1 MQRFEL
7 LILDCDGVLVD
18 SERITNR
25 VFAQMLKQ
33 LGVSVTLE
41 DMFEHFVGREMSQC
55 LDLVAELSGR
65 PVPDEFESNYRVRT
79 RAALLSELT
88 AVPGIEAALD
98 VIELPYCV
106 ASNGSQ
112 EKMRMTLG
120 ITGLLSRFEGKLV
133 SATEVLRGKPAPD
146 VFLHAAKKYGASP
159 SACAVVEDTPT
170 GVTAAVAAG
179 MTVFGYAA
187 PTPSARLLAAGACQT
202 FSHMSELPKLIS
214 KPGNVTTKMTMR

>member
-55 LDLVAELSGR
+55 LDLVTELSGR
-65 PVPDEFESNYRVRT
+65 PVPDGFESDYRART

-88 AVPGIEAALD
+88 AVPDIEAALD

-120 ITGLLSRFEGKLV
+120 ITGLLPRFEGKLV
-133 SATEVLRGKPAPD
+133 SATEVPRGKPAPD
-146 VFLHAAKKYGASP
+146 VFLHAAKKFGAAP

-170 GVTAAVAAG
+170 GVTAAVAA
-179 MTVFGYAA
+179 
-187 PTPSARLLAAGACQT
+187 
-202 FSHMSELPKLIS
+202 
-214 KPGNVTTKMTMR
+214 